1 MEYLSLFVKSIFV
14 DNMIFAYG
22 LSKLKA
28 ERYLQGIPD
37 FPYVIYRP
45 TGVYGPREKDYFLMA
60 KKKDKGNFLQFL
72 VANCDLGYSTLINRL
87 AGRSEFHRPEIII
100 ISEIIEGELW
110 KK

>member
-1 MEYLSLFVKSIFV
+1 MMNFVF
-14 DNMIFAYG
+14 IFAAKLAINNDMSKVFFKELTPVAIRDYYKS
-22 LSKLKA
+22 LS
-28 ERYLQGIPD
+28 
-37 FPYVIYRP
+37 
-45 TGVYGPREKDYFLMA
+45 
-60 KKKDKGNFLQFL
+60 KKDKGNLLQFL